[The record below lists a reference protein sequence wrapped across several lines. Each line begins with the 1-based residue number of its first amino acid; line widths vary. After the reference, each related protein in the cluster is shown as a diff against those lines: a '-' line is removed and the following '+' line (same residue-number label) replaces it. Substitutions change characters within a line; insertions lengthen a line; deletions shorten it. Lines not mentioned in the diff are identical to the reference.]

1 MPVTDLSE
9 QKVNWKM
16 EPERSVLLIHD
27 MQQYF
32 LNAFVPNQSPLTE
45 LVQNIQVLWERCT
58 ELEIPIVYTAQPG
71 NQKQEDRA
79 LLTDF
84 WGPGL
89 ADDESVTKRNP
100 DLINRSSMTYQ
111 VLVFF
116 TFSYFSSFK
125 NSLF

>member
-1 MPVTDLSE
+1 
-9 QKVNWKM
+9 M